1 MIIREIKLLT
11 SRFEAL
17 RSFYLDVLG
26 FTLDRS
32 DERSFTVVA
41 GASKLT
47 FAACEPDTEPYYH
60 FAFNITESKI
70 EPAIAWLAAKGI
82 LPSIVD
88 QSPVVYSQS
97 WQSHS
102 VYFGDPAGNIVEFI
116 ARHRK
121 PSESKADFFSLDDV
135 LNVSEIGLPA
145 NDVDELSR
153 FLRSELAEAV
163 YIEGNAMFTPIG
175 DEDGLLILS
184 SLERCWLGSDKKV
197 AIYPV
202 EVALGNGGRRSVPV
216 LHYPYVILTE

>member
-11 SRFEAL
+11 SRLEAL
-17 RSFYLDVLG
+17 RSFYVDVLG
-26 FTLDRS
+26 FSLDRS
-32 DERSFTVVA
+32 DERSFTVDA

-47 FAACEPDTEPYYH
+47 FAACETGAEPYYH

-70 EPAIAWLAAKGI
+70 ESAIAWLTGKGI
-82 LPSIVD
+82 VPSVVD
-88 QSPVVYSQS
+88 QSPVVYSES

-102 VYFGDPAGNIVEFI
+102 VYFGDPAGNVVEFI
-116 ARHRK
+116 ARHRR
-121 PSESKADFFSLDDV
+121 PSQSEPGFSLEDV

-153 FLRSELAEAV
+153 FLRSELAVEV
-163 YIEGNAMFTPIG
+163 YLEGNSIFTPIG

-197 AIYPV
+197 AIFPV
-202 EVALGNGGRRSVPV
+202 EVTLGIGGRRSIPV
-216 LHYPYVILTE
+216 LPYPYVILTE